1 MSLPVSTEVF
11 QRILRDYELE
21 PMGIHGL
28 PHWGRVLVHGA
39 RLAAD
44 TRADLLIVELFALF
58 HDARRVNEHRDP
70 DHGQRGGDL
79 AHTLRD
85 RLPPLTN
92 AQFDL
97 LYFACKYH
105 TKGHTEADVTVQT
118 CWDADRLDLHRV
130 GVSPHP
136 KRLCTDAARQL
147 AHDKELAERSMYH
160 KPPGFVEEW
169 LELAK
174 SDRSARLD

>member
-85 RLPPLTN
+85 RLPPLTD
-92 AQFDL
+92 AQF
-97 LYFACKYH
+97 
-105 TKGHTEADVTVQT
+105 
-118 CWDADRLDLHRV
+118 DLHRV